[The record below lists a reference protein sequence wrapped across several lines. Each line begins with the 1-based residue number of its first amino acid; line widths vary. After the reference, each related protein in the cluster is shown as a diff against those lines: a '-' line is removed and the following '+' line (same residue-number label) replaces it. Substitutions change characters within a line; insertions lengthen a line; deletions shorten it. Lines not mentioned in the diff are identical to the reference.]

1 MQITICEFIECMWMK
16 EFEVCYGNF
25 LYMASGFVEW
35 REKNDASSAWIK
47 SPLILVPVSLMLES
61 LNAPYVLKKYEDD
74 VVVNPTLAY
83 LFERDYGITL
93 PSFDPEEQSIN
104 EFMDEM
110 EKLVDRRGWR
120 IVRENSIGLVSFL
133 KINMY
138 KDLCNNEEGVKSNPI
153 IRAFAGEKSTLS
165 DIPEELYNYNH
176 DSIPAMETYQV
187 VNADSSQQ
195 DAILLA
201 QKGISFVMQGPPGTG
216 KSQTITNIIAQGL
229 ADGKSIRS

>member
-1 MQITICEFIECMWMK
+1 MANI
-16 EFEVCYGNF
+16 
-25 LYMASGFVEW
+25 LYMVSGFVEW

-120 IVRENSIGLVSFL
+120 IIKSQLVTARKRDGHAPFGLL
-133 KINMY
+133 
-138 KDLCNNEEGVKSNPI
+138 GQRH
-153 IRAFAGEKSTLS
+153 RAVF
-165 DIPEELYNYNH
+165 
-176 DSIPAMETYQV
+176 
-187 VNADSSQQ
+187 
-195 DAILLA
+195 ILLVVGEYSYPA
-201 QKGISFVMQGPPGTG
+201 LPC
-216 KSQTITNIIAQGL
+216 IALRHSAKYLIHTLQ
-229 ADGKSIRS
+229 